1 MSGRLAF
8 FVAAAVAAGAIAGL
22 ADPASGAAAPAL
34 DYNFFKTQVEPIF
47 MKKRAGHARC
57 VQCHTEANNFL
68 RLERLA
74 PGQTTWNEEQSR
86 KMFDS
91 ISKLVSP
98 ANRAESRLLIH
109 PLAPE
114 AGGDLFHS
122 GGRQFDSKDDPD
134 YKTLMQFAGVK

>member
-1 MSGRLAF
+1 MSGRLAL

-22 ADPASGAAAPAL
+22 QPAAGAPAAL

-86 KMFDS
+86 KMFES

-122 GGRQFDSKDDPD
+122 GGRQFDSKNDPD
-134 YKTLMQFAGVK
+134 YKILMQFAGVQ